1 MADQMVSNGKN
12 VHQQEYAAGGTTSS
26 GITRERSFVRSNS
39 QQNHHPHHHQHHH
52 QQNKRRS
59 LAFNHDI
66 QQQLRAKPAIEIY
79 RPPSMC
85 NVLFINMLLSI
96 IINANKLTV
105 FGGRMIGF

>member
-12 VHQQEYAAGGTTSS
+12 VQQQEYATGGTTSR

-39 QQNHHPHHHQHHH
+39 QQNHHIHQHLHHH
-52 QQNKRRS
+52 QNKRRS

-85 NVLFINMLLSI
+85 YV
-96 IINANKLTV
+96 
-105 FGGRMIGF
+105 